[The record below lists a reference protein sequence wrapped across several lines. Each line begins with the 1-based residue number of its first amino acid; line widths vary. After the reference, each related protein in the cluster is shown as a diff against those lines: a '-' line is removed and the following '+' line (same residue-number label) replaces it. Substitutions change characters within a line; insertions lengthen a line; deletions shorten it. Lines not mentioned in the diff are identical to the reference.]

1 MTAPSV
7 LVITMAFAPKGDT
20 NPWLVDD
27 LVAALVDNGAT
38 VDVLVHDVAKPRP
51 RGVQHDDPRLR
62 VLSLGP
68 EAPTTGIRRLAE
80 HCLAG
85 LRYRS
90 AGRRVVGDRTYDL
103 AIFFSP
109 AFLSGF
115 YPNRLR
121 RTHRA
126 KHIAFVLWDFFPIH
140 QSEVGRLGSSPAL
153 RPLKWLERKAIEAAD
168 TICVMTPAN
177 ERFLSSYH
185 PGLPADVAIVP
196 PWGGDSGHAP
206 GAASQKPE
214 PEDAEFT
221 LVFGGQLTMGRGV
234 ETLIEAAALLQ
245 DRATTVRIVVAGSG
259 PHEAR
264 LHAFAAQKN
273 VTTVEF
279 LGWVP
284 RQEYLDLLTR
294 AHAGLAITVP
304 NVSIPS
310 FPSKIVDYFRM
321 GVPAILS
328 LEKSSDVGA
337 MISATGAALS
347 VEAGDPE
354 QLADAI
360 ARLQREWVEGGLGPR
375 REAAL
380 RYFREELSSD
390 VAARRILALSS
401 STRGTAAA
409 DSAQ

>member
-1 MTAPSV
+1 
-7 LVITMAFAPKGDT
+7 
-20 NPWLVDD
+20 
-27 LVAALVDNGAT
+27 
-38 VDVLVHDVAKPRP
+38 
-51 RGVQHDDPRLR
+51 
-62 VLSLGP
+62 
-68 EAPTTGIRRLAE
+68 
-80 HCLAG
+80 
-85 LRYRS
+85 
-90 AGRRVVGDRTYDL
+90 
-103 AIFFSP
+103 
-109 AFLSGF
+109 
-115 YPNRLR
+115 
-121 RTHRA
+121 
-126 KHIAFVLWDFFPIH
+126 
-140 QSEVGRLGSSPAL
+140 
-153 RPLKWLERKAIEAAD
+153 
-168 TICVMTPAN
+168 
-177 ERFLSSYH
+177 
-185 PGLPADVAIVP
+185 
-196 PWGGDSGHAP
+196 
-206 GAASQKPE
+206 
-214 PEDAEFT
+214 
-221 LVFGGQLTMGRGV
+221 
-234 ETLIEAAALLQ
+234 
-245 DRATTVRIVVAGSG
+245 ATTVRIVVAGSG

-375 REAAL
+375 R
-380 RYFREELSSD
+380 
-390 VAARRILALSS
+390 
-401 STRGTAAA
+401 
-409 DSAQ
+409 